1 MAFTEKRL
9 SQTELSTT
17 LGTLYTAGAGTTAIV
32 KSATIANQNA
42 SSRTFSLWLV
52 PSGGVA
58 AGSTVMFPNT
68 NIDGNSVI
76 QWDGFQVM
84 GTNST
89 IQGSASAASS
99 VTTTISGAE
108 IT

>member
-9 SQTELSTT
+9 GQVQLATT
-17 LGTLYTAGAGTTAIV
+17 VGTIYTAGAGTTAIV
-32 KSATIANQNA
+32 KSVTIANDNA

-52 PSGGVA
+52 PSGGAV
-58 AGSTVMFPNT
+58 AGSTVMFPNSDIAGT
-68 NIDGNSVI
+68 QVI
-76 QWDGFQVM
+76 QWDGFQVL

-99 VTTTISGAE
+99 VTVTISGAE